1 MPKDKTPKVAPKT
14 PKTSKGARTTQ
25 QNNDKIFNPVTR
37 RFITKHGKSYKKL
50 LEDGYTK
57 EDLEKYT
64 KDTSFILKPKN
75 VKTTDTVNVSVF
87 KVISPTLFKT
97 LNTNDI
103 FALYISNKDIAAI
116 IDKEYLDK
124 HKVTFLPWLKRELK
138 KQADLRKQ
146 KEEKERKEEEFKR
159 RLLEQFKP
167 PLSAELPYKPSRQML
182 YGYQSAVLQRL
193 NLQSKSD
200 YRKWLMKNHPDK
212 GGNAELAKVVIAEAQ
227 RMGW

>member
-14 PKTSKGARTTQ
+14 PKTSKGARFTQ
-25 QNNDKIFNPVTR
+25 HNNDKIFNPVSR

-64 KDTSFILKPKN
+64 RDPSFIIRPKN
-75 VKTTDTVNVSVF
+75 VKTTDTVTVSVF
-87 KVISPTLFKT
+87 KVISPTLFKNLT
-97 LNTNDI
+97 TNDI
-103 FALYISNKDIAAI
+103 FALYISNKEIAEI
-116 IDKEYLDK
+116 IDKEYVTK
-124 HKVTFLPWLKRELK
+124 HKVTFLIWLRRELK

-146 KEEKERKEEEFKR
+146 KEKEEEIRR
-159 RLLEQFKP
+159 RLQEQLKP
-167 PLSAELPYKPSRQML
+167 PLSKELPYIPSRQML
-182 YGYQSAVLQRL
+182 YGYQSAVVQRL
-193 NLQSKSD
+193 NLHSKTD

-212 GGNAELAKVVIAEAQ
+212 GGNAELAKIVIAEAQ